1 MKKILCLFVLV
12 LGVVGCSNSVLSDDY
27 DEATLK
33 SSAQKVL
40 EQLNAGEYQA
50 ITDSV
55 SLDLQNDLSADVIKQ
70 ALIPLYEKLG
80 TFDAISNYIIS
91 GKEEYAVVVVLAK
104 YEKGTLQL
112 TLSYNPQMELVG
124 LYMK

>member
-70 ALIPLYEKLG
+70 AWIPLYEKLG
-80 TFDAISNYIIS
+80 TFDAISN
-91 GKEEYAVVVVLAK
+91 
-104 YEKGTLQL
+104 
-112 TLSYNPQMELVG
+112 
-124 LYMK
+124 

>member
-1 MKKILCLFVLV
+1 MKKILCLLVLV

-27 DEATLK
+27 DESTLK

-70 ALIPLYEKLG
+70 AWIQLYEKLG

>member
-1 MKKILCLFVLV
+1 MFICFGARGSCVLIQYY
-12 LGVVGCSNSVLSDDY
+12 DDY

-70 ALIPLYEKLG
+70 AWIPLYEKLG

-91 GKEEYAVVVVLAK
+91 GKEYAVVVVLAK

>member
-1 MKKILCLFVLV
+1 MGVLIQYY
-12 LGVVGCSNSVLSDDY
+12 DDY

-70 ALIPLYEKLG
+70 AWIPLYEKLG

-91 GKEEYAVVVVLAK
+91 GKEEYAVSCCNGRMKRGHYNLR
-104 YEKGTLQL
+104 Y
-112 TLSYNPQMELVG
+112 YNPQMELVWT
-124 LYMK
+124 L

>member
-1 MKKILCLFVLV
+1 MV

-70 ALIPLYEKLG
+70 AWIPLYEKLG

>member
-1 MKKILCLFVLV
+1 M

-27 DEATLK
+27 DESTLK

-55 SLDLQNDLSADVIKQ
+55 SLDLQDDLSADVIKQ
-70 ALIPLYEKLG
+70 AWIPLYEKLG
-80 TFDAISNYIIS
+80 TFDAISNYIIA

>member
-1 MKKILCLFVLV
+1 MKKILCLLVLV
-12 LGVVGCSNSVLSDDY
+12 LGLVGCSNSVLSDDY
-27 DEATLK
+27 DESTLK

-55 SLDLQNDLSADVIKQ
+55 SLDLQNDLSADVIEQ
-70 ALIPLYEKLG
+70 AWTPLYEKLG
-80 TFDAISNYIIS
+80 AFDDISNYIIS
-91 GKEEYAVVVVLAK
+91 EKGEYAVVVLIVK

-124 LYMK
+124 LYLK

>member
-55 SLDLQNDLSADVIKQ
+55 SLDLQNELSADVDRK
-70 ALIPLYEKLG
+70 
-80 TFDAISNYIIS
+80 S
-91 GKEEYAVVVVLAK
+91 VV
-104 YEKGTLQL
+104 
-112 TLSYNPQMELVG
+112 
-124 LYMK
+124 

>member
-1 MKKILCLFVLV
+1 MKKILCLLVLV

-55 SLDLQNDLSADVIKQ
+55 SLDLQNDLQTLISEVYHNRIIENEIIYSITKDEFFKIK
-70 ALIPLYEKLG
+70 
-80 TFDAISNYIIS
+80 
-91 GKEEYAVVVVLAK
+91 
-104 YEKGTLQL
+104 
-112 TLSYNPQMELVG
+112 
-124 LYMK
+124 

>member
-27 DEATLK
+27 DESTLK

-70 ALIPLYEKLG
+70 AWIQLYEKLG

>member
-1 MKKILCLFVLV
+1 MKKILCLLVLV

-70 ALIPLYEKLG
+70 AWIQLYEKLG

>member
-70 ALIPLYEKLG
+70 AWIPLYEKLG
-80 TFDAISNYIIS
+80 TFRC
-91 GKEEYAVVVVLAK
+91 V
-104 YEKGTLQL
+104 
-112 TLSYNPQMELVG
+112 
-124 LYMK
+124 

>member
-70 ALIPLYEKLG
+70 AWIPLYEKLG
-80 TFDAISNYIIS
+80 TFVAISNYIIS

>member
-70 ALIPLYEKLG
+70 AWIPLYEKLG

-91 GKEEYAVVVVLAK
+91 GKEEYVVVVLAK

>member
-50 ITDSV
+50 ITEIGRAHV
-55 SLDLQNDLSADVIKQ
+55 
-70 ALIPLYEKLG
+70 
-80 TFDAISNYIIS
+80 
-91 GKEEYAVVVVLAK
+91 
-104 YEKGTLQL
+104 
-112 TLSYNPQMELVG
+112 
-124 LYMK
+124 